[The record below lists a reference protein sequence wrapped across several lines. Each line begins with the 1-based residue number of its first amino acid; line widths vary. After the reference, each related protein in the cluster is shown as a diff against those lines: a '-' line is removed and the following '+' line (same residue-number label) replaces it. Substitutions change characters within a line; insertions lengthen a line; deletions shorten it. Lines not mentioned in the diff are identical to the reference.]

1 VEKYL
6 VPSPSSPGGRIVSVG
21 YIFDT
26 DVWYSLTGML
36 LPRNSYDERTWRILS
51 CALTKINMMRDPY
64 PVIAYEGPKM
74 EYYYYEFGVTG
85 VAVLL
90 SVPSDEVPN
99 LIQKIGGLSRSTA
112 TCTSSAP
119 ASCTQRT
126 GPSVRRRGERF
137 VRVHLTAAGAVDE
150 RVLR

>member
-6 VPSPSSPGGRIVSVG
+6 VPSPSSPGRYIVG
-21 YIFDT
+21 HIFDS
-26 DVWYSLTGML
+26 DVWYSMTGML
-36 LPRNSYDERTWRILS
+36 LPRDSYDERTWRILS
-51 CALTKINMMRDPY
+51 CALTKINMTRDPH

-99 LIQKIGGLSRSTA
+99 LIQKIAQEHPDIYRQCVCELYPDDEGCKKR
-112 TCTSSAP
+112 
-119 ASCTQRT
+119 
-126 GPSVRRRGERF
+126 
-137 VRVHLTAAGAVDE
+137 DE
-150 RVLR
+150 RE